1 MNANYQV
8 DGKKATDLLSTGKIT
23 TNTQVTS
30 TNAICQF
37 RTRPLISLGP
47 RTAGYRLGSTVQGVT
62 LQPDF
67 AKSGYGAKAS
77 AAFCGFKQIAT
88 IMAVEGIFSTMTI
101 PDEEVSMTTQPN
113 KTALI
118 TGASGGI
125 GYDLA
130 KEFASNGYH
139 VVLVARSKEKLEQL
153 AQALAAK
160 YSVKATVIA
169 QDLGAI
175 GAPQEIFNQLEKA
188 GITVDALINNAGFA
202 SYGFFHEL
210 DTQKELD
217 MIQLN
222 VMALVHL
229 TRLFLPGMVQRK
241 NGKILN
247 VASTAAFQPGPLMAV
262 YYATKAFVL
271 SFSEAIAN
279 ELEGTGVTVTALC
292 PGPTES
298 GFQARAAMQDSKLV
312 QSGMMDSMTV
322 AKAGYEGLTQGK
334 TVVIPGLFNKIG
346 ALAPRFTPRKL
357 TARVVRTMQER
368 RGH

>member
-1 MNANYQV
+1 MSNQN
-8 DGKKATDLLSTGKIT
+8 S
-23 TNTQVTS
+23 
-30 TNAICQF
+30 
-37 RTRPLISLGP
+37 
-47 RTAGYRLGSTVQGVT
+47 
-62 LQPDF
+62 
-67 AKSGYGAKAS
+67 
-77 AAFCGFKQIAT
+77 
-88 IMAVEGIFSTMTI
+88 
-101 PDEEVSMTTQPN
+101 

-130 KEFASNGYH
+130 QEFAGHGYN

-153 AQALAAK
+153 AQALVTK
-160 YSVKATVIA
+160 YGVEALVLA
-169 QDLGAI
+169 QDLGAP
-175 GAPQEIFNQLEKA
+175 GAPQAIFNQMEKD
-188 GITVDALINNAGFA
+188 GVTIDALINNAGFA

-210 DTQKELD
+210 DQQKELD

-229 TRLFLPGMVQRK
+229 TRLFLPDMVQRK
-241 NGKILN
+241 HGQILN

-262 YYATKAFVL
+262 YYASKAFVL

-292 PGPTES
+292 PGPTAS

-312 QSGMMDSMTV
+312 QSGLMDAETV
-322 AKAGYEGLTQGK
+322 AKAGYQGLVSGQTI
-334 TVVIPGLFNKIG
+334 VIPGLFNKIG

-357 TARVVRTMQER
+357 VARLVRTMQER

>member
-1 MNANYQV
+1 MIN
-8 DGKKATDLLSTGKIT
+8 
-23 TNTQVTS
+23 
-30 TNAICQF
+30 
-37 RTRPLISLGP
+37 
-47 RTAGYRLGSTVQGVT
+47 
-62 LQPDF
+62 
-67 AKSGYGAKAS
+67 
-77 AAFCGFKQIAT
+77 
-88 IMAVEGIFSTMTI
+88 
-101 PDEEVSMTTQPN
+101 PN
-113 KTALI
+113 SKTALI

-130 KEFASNGYH
+130 KEFAGHGYNL
-139 VVLVARSKEKLEQL
+139 VLVARSKEKLGQL
-153 AQALAAK
+153 AQELTAAHGI
-160 YSVKATVIA
+160 KATVLA
-169 QDLGAI
+169 QDLGTPD
-175 GAPQEIFNQLEKA
+175 APQEIFNQLQKDEL
-188 GITVDALINNAGFA
+188 TVDVLVNNAGFA
-202 SYGFFHEL
+202 SYGFFYDL
-210 DTQKELD
+210 DMQKELD

-241 NGKILN
+241 AGKILN

-312 QSGMMDSMTV
+312 QSGLMDAATV
-322 AKAGYEGLTQGK
+322 AKAGYHGLVHNQ

-357 TARVVRTMQER
+357 AARVVRTMQER